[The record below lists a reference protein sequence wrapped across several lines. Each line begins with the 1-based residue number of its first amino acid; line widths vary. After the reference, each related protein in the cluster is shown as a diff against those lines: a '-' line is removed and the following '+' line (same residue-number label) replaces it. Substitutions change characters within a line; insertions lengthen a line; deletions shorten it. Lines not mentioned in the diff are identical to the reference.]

1 MTESLSQA
9 LVLMSA
15 LSQCELPQL
24 QKEVI
29 LLCPCLLGPPP
40 VIPCLLSAQVL
51 VQLHVN
57 WGVNSAERGGEEN
70 IYFGQFPTLVC
81 HVTTQ
86 IAAQGRGW

>member
-1 MTESLSQA
+1 MTERLSQA

-15 LSQCELPQL
+15 LSQCELAQL

-57 WGVNSAERGGEEN
+57 WGVNSAERGGGEKK
-70 IYFGQFPTLVC
+70 IFILDSSLRWFAILL
-81 HVTTQ
+81 HK
-86 IAAQGRGW
+86 